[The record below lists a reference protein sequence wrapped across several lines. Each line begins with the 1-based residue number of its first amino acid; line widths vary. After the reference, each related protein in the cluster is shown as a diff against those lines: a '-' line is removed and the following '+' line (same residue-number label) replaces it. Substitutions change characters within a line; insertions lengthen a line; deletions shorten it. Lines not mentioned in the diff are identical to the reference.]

1 AIDVGDLWSWDI
13 TTLKGPRTQD
23 QFRLYLAIDVYSRFP
38 VAWRI
43 EYHEDKAKAVE
54 MFTEAFTAFGAPGVL
69 H

>member
-1 AIDVGDLWSWDI
+1 TGGPSTPRCAPVVEAIDVGDLWSWDI

-43 EYHEDKAKAVE
+43 WQVPDSRSGR
-54 MFTEAFTAFGAPGVL
+54 F
-69 H
+69 